1 MLGRVRTFFSG
12 LTLAVSRAQKR
23 ERSGRWRASGYSRR
37 GNRSPRLC
45 FKTVLASF
53 PAHGSSIVWC
63 LLRIPL
69 TVFSRLFVMAV
80 SVQQLPV
87 VIGIFPTLCFREDVV
102 NFQQVSCFAV

>member
-1 MLGRVRTFFSG
+1 MLQDIRAFSSQSDG
-12 LTLAVSRAQKR
+12 GVTVFPPRLWRLTP
-23 ERSGRWRASGYSRR
+23 GYSRR

-63 LLRIPL
+63 LSSIPT
-69 TVFSRLFVMAV
+69 TVLSRLCIMAV

-87 VIGIFPTLCFREDVV
+87 VIGIFPALGFREDVV
-102 NFQQVSCFAV
+102 DFQQVSCLAV